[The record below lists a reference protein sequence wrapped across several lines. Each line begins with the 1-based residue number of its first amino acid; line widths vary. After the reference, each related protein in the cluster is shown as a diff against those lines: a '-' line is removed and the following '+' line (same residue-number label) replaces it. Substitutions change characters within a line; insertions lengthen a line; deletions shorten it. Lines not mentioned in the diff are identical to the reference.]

1 MANSVFTAQHTKK
14 ESQKQS
20 INRKTVKAY
29 QQALKKGKKVSNKF
43 KIVMLGA
50 EGAGKTSSVHSL
62 LNKAFQKNQPS
73 TVGAAVNTCTAER
86 IFAATWKQVEIQHQL
101 EHLPK
106 QFKSKL
112 KCFVLQTPEES
123 LDQTPDEPAASIP
136 REKEAP
142 QEHFPEEIS
151 HEIVAKIQEVV
162 DTQEVHN
169 DDIQI
174 TILDLGGQEIYYHIH
189 FLFLAEEDV
198 VFIAFNALQDLDQP
212 VVCRQRLTRFQKKVE
227 TRGMQ
232 TNLQTIEMLMQS
244 VYSHCGK
251 DVDGKIYASNR
262 IPTIVL
268 IATHSKDLS
277 TQQKNAI
284 VSIFFESFEGK
295 PFMDHLPRSTKEA
308 VFFVDNSARDPQ
320 VFEALQAVALKAA
333 APTIAKE
340 CPISY
345 LQFEI
350 DILKESQSKAVISKQ
365 EALAIAEKAGL
376 QDNLMEVLNHYT
388 LKGTLLYY
396 PEVESL
402 QNEVFISPQEVS
414 DLVSSVIS
422 THNCEPSSAKLQKVY
437 RRYDE
442 FGLLEED
449 LLDDMLQAVGRYKD
463 KGTILG
469 FLQKFYLAVEVSRD
483 TKFDKEKESYS
494 LPKSGR
500 VFLVPSML
508 IYNPKAVPVAQ
519 KGDIILS
526 HHFPDL
532 FLPEN
537 VFNQVLV
544 KMVSWCNQ
552 HDHHVHR
559 LVMLS
564 SLFTTFNN
572 CICILQYF
580 PWSWL
585 FPV

>member
-1 MANSVFTAQHTKK
+1 L
-14 ESQKQS
+14 
-20 INRKTVKAY
+20 INRKTVLAY
-29 QQALKKGKKVSNKF
+29 QQALKKGQRKAQKF

-62 LNKAFQKNQPS
+62 LNKAFQQHQQS
-73 TVGAAVNTCTAER
+73 TVGAAVNRCTAER
-86 IFAATWKQVEIQHQL
+86 IFAAKWKQVEIQHQL

-112 KCFVLQTPEES
+112 KCFMLQGPKES
-123 LDQTPDEPAASIP
+123 LERSPNQSVAFTSRVKEEHHSMP
-136 REKEAP
+136 REKETP
-142 QEHFPEEIS
+142 QEYISEEITQ
-151 HEIVAKIQEVV
+151 EIVAKVQEVV
-162 DTQEVHN
+162 NTQEVHD

-198 VFIAFNALQDLDQP
+198 VFIAFKASEDLDQP

-251 DVDGKIYASNR
+251 DVDGKVYASNR
-262 IPTIVL
+262 IPTIIL
-268 IATHSKDLS
+268 LATHSKDLS
-277 TQQKNAI
+277 NPQKNAI
-284 VSIFFESFEGK
+284 VLRLYECFVGK
-295 PFMDHLPRSTKEA
+295 PFMDHLPRSKNEA
-308 VFFVDNSARDPQ
+308 IFFIDNSARDSK
-320 VFEALQAVALKAA
+320 VFEALKAVALKAA
-333 APTIAKE
+333 APTIAKK

-350 DILKESQSKAVISKQ
+350 DILKESQSKAVITKQ
-365 EALAIAEKAGL
+365 EALAIAEKVGL
-376 QDNLMEVLNHYT
+376 QDNLVEVLNHYT

-422 THNCEPSSAKLQKVY
+422 THNCEPSSAKLQKVCH
-437 RRYDE
+437 RYE
-442 FGLLEED
+442 QFGLLEED
-449 LLDDMLQAVGRYKD
+449 LLDDMLQTTGRYKD
-463 KGTILG
+463 KNTILG
-469 FLQKFYLAVEVSRD
+469 FLQKFHLAVEVSQD
-483 TKFDKEKESYS
+483 TKFDEESESYS
-494 LPKSGR
+494 LPKSGH

-508 IYNPKAVPVAQ
+508 VYNSKAVPVKQ
-519 KGDIILS
+519 KGDIILNY
-526 HHFPDL
+526 HFPDQ

-544 KMVSWCNQ
+544 KIVSWCNQ
-552 HDHHVHR
+552 HGHHVHR
-559 LVMLS
+559 
-564 SLFTTFNN
+564 
-572 CICILQYF
+572 
-580 PWSWL
+580 
-585 FPV
+585 